1 VQWLVESWAACS
13 DFLELGGWVLSWILF
28 TTFVMWTFLIERFWY
43 LRSGHR
49 AAVADALAQWQARRE
64 HHSWYAHQIR
74 RAIISRVNQQLFE
87 TIPMIKTLV
96 ALCPLLGLLGTVT
109 GMVEVFDVMAI
120 AGSGNPRAMASGVS
134 RAILPTMAGM
144 VAALSGF
151 ILSVQLDRRAQREAE
166 TLEDHLTMEDGP
178 GVPRVAA

>member
-1 VQWLVESWAACS
+1 MPSLAESWAACA

-43 LRSGHR
+43 LRTGHR
-49 AAVADALAQWQARRE
+49 RAVADALATWRARRE
-64 HHSWYAHQIR
+64 HSSWYAHQIR
-74 RAIISRVNQQLFE
+74 LRLVSVVRQQLFE
-87 TIPMIKTLV
+87 TIPLIRTLV

-151 ILSVQLDRRAQREAE
+151 ILSVSLERRAQREAAA
-166 TLEDHLTMEDGP
+166 LEDHLTMEDD
-178 GVPRVAA
+178 VRRAAA

>member
-1 VQWLVESWAACS
+1 VPSPAEIWASSS
-13 DFLELGGWVLSWILF
+13 DFLELGGWVLSWILL

-49 AAVADALAQWQARRE
+49 RAVADAMAVWAARRD
-64 HHSWYAHQIR
+64 HVSWYAHQIR
-74 RAIISRVNQQLFE
+74 RGLISRVRQQLFD

-151 ILSVQLDRRAQREAE
+151 ILSVQLERRADRAMHE
-166 TLEDHLTMEDGP
+166 LEDHLTSETLPD
-178 GVPRVAA
+178 RAAA

>member
-1 VQWLVESWAACS
+1 VHSLVEIWKACA
-13 DFLELGGWVLSWILF
+13 DFLELGGWVLSWILL

-43 LRSGHR
+43 VRSGHQR
-49 AAVADALAQWQARRE
+49 AIADALATWRARHE
-64 HHSWYAHQIR
+64 HSSWYAHQIR
-74 RAIISRVNQQLFE
+74 KKLISGVTLKLFE

-151 ILSVQLDRRAQREAE
+151 ILSVQLERLANREAAA
-166 TLEDHLTMEDGP
+166 LEDHLTMEDAP
-178 GVPRVAA
+178 SRAAA

>member
-1 VQWLVESWAACS
+1 MQPLFDTVTACR
-13 DFLELGGWVLSWILF
+13 DFLEAGGDVLVAILF
-28 TTFVMWTFLIERFWY
+28 VTFLMWTFILERFWY
-43 LRSGHR
+43 LRSGYRH
-49 AAVADALAQWQARRE
+49 AVREVIDEWHGRRDRS
-64 HHSWYAHQIR
+64 SWYAHQIR
-74 RAIISRVNQQLFE
+74 RGMVSRVSMDLNR
-87 TIPMIKTLV
+87 TIPLIKTLV

-151 ILSVQLDRRAQREAE
+151 VFSVQIEKRAQSEAE
-166 TLEDHLTMEDGP
+166 KVADQLAPED
-178 GVPRVAA
+178 